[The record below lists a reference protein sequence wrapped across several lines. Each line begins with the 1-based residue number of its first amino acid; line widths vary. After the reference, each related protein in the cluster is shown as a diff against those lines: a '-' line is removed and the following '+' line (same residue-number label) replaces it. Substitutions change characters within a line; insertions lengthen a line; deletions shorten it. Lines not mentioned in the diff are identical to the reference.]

1 MDILKAFSL
10 NGEACEINIQGTLE
24 NPLFQANQIGKL
36 LGLVQIRKNLIDF
49 GEDEKVGRLIPT
61 LGGLQETIF
70 LTEIGLYR
78 LLGRSIKPIASV
90 FQKWMINTIK
100 EIRITGIYQLQK
112 EKEVDKKLM
121 EYNCAVINHNT
132 LLKAYFKKSVV
143 YICKLKEVEDKFVIK
158 IGSSQNVK
166 ERMSN
171 IANNCNLIEPLLL
184 DIFECE
190 QYTKFE
196 RFLHHHD
203 FIKNYKY
210 GIEIKNGEVSKETYL
225 VNEEQYNEI
234 NKIIT
239 ATKQN
244 FQANSLHVEELR
256 NNTEKMRQETEQFS
270 IKKMELECENNKF
283 KLQQKMIELE
293 IKNLE
298 KQQRDKKDEEKEDN
312 KYDDNTTEEKEEN
325 IIVDVTTSIFSVKKR
340 VCGSNIPKVYQYNPS
355 DLTNYINIYDSPAIV
370 EREIA
375 DISPAPLRASAKN
388 NTIYKGY
395 RWIFISRDEL
405 PSTPITPT
413 IDTKH
418 KSPDVLFVAMID
430 IKRTKILAVYKNQKE
445 ATSARNMKCNSF
457 NRAINQD
464 TLSSGHYW
472 NYFDKCSD
480 EMKIEYLSHSK
491 LPEKYISPCGKCVQ
505 QIDPKTNQ
513 IMKTYSSNR
522 EVVKLFQISSTT
534 LRQISKTGEI
544 HNGYRWKII

>member
-10 NGEACEINIQGTLE
+10 LNGVVCEINIQGTLE
-24 NPLFQANQIGKL
+24 NPLFQSNQIGKL
-36 LGLVQIRKNLIDF
+36 LGMSNIRENLRDF
-49 GEDEKVGRLIPT
+49 GEDEKIVSLTDTAFGAKDT
-61 LGGLQETIF
+61 NF

-78 LLGRSIKPIASV
+78 LLGRSNKPIASV
-90 FQKWMINTIK
+90 FQKWMITTIK

-239 ATKQN
+239 ATKQD
-244 FQANSLHVEELR
+244 FQANSLQVE
-256 NNTEKMRQETEQFS
+256 
-270 IKKMELECENNKF
+270 
-283 KLQQKMIELE
+283 E

-298 KQQRDKKDEEKEDN
+298 KQQRDKQDEEKEDN

-325 IIVDVTTSIFSVKKR
+325 IIFDVTTSIFSVKKR
-340 VCGSNIPKVYQYNPS
+340 VCGSNIPKVYQYNPT
-355 DLTNYINIYDSPAIV
+355 DLTNYINVYDSPAIV
-370 EREIA
+370 EREVA

-395 RWIFISRDEL
+395 RWIFISRDKL
-405 PSTPITPT
+405 PSIPITPT

-534 LRQISKTGEI
+534 LRQISKTDEI
-544 HNGYRWKII
+544 HNGYRWKIIL